1 MGSDTLTGMR
11 VLMLDAPTGLLEERR
26 RLGLDGRDEMWDG
39 VLHVIPPPGGP
50 HQALSS
56 EFFLVVG
63 PLAKRL
69 GLVPLMETGL
79 FRADDDYRVPD
90 QLYRRPDQGS
100 QRGAE
105 GAEVVV
111 EVRSSGDETYRKLPF
126 FAAVGVREVIVLEPE
141 KRHVELFRG
150 VEGEMRPVSADADG
164 ALRSEVLGLQLHT
177 SDGVLRLRWSDGTA
191 EI

>member
-1 MGSDTLTGMR
+1 
-11 VLMLDAPTGLLEERR
+11 
-26 RLGLDGRDEMWDG
+26 MWDG

-50 HQALSS
+50 HQELSTD
-56 EFFLVVG
+56 FLLVVG

-90 QLYRRPDQGS
+90 QLYRRSDQGS

-141 KRHVELFRG
+141 KRRVELFRA

-164 ALRSEVLGLQLHT
+164 ALRSEVLGLQLHA